1 MTIKTDDAFAQF
13 NALINGNMPEQYK
26 EFLKNVWE
34 QGLFYQQ
41 LVQSVNDNEPD
52 LSKFWDLPNTLGFD
66 ALSSEQPEWLQ
77 SIFDINNIKANA
89 DIPLSDQFAHALSD
103 IPLKIQ
109 GSFET
114 VQSSLVK
121 MTSLHNELSVLAME
135 RFQTLKGEATEL
147 STEQLCDNWL
157 KAGEG
162 AFKEI
167 SQTDDYIDTQ
177 RTLFESLAELK
188 NTQTVIAEQVS
199 GVLGLPSQQTVEDL
213 QTGLHKL
220 RLEFAEYKEDTDA
233 AINKLTQTIQR
244 LK

>member
-26 EFLKNVWE
+26 ELLKNVWE

-89 DIPLSDQFAHALSD
+89 DIPLSDQFPHALSD

-220 RLEFAEYKEDTDA
+220 RLEFAEYKENTDA

>member
-26 EFLKNVWE
+26 ELLKNVWE

-233 AINKLTQTIQR
+233 AISKLTQTIQR

>member
-26 EFLKNVWE
+26 ELLKNVWE

>member
-26 EFLKNVWE
+26 ELLKNVWE

-89 DIPLSDQFAHALSD
+89 DIPLSDQFPHALSD

-147 STEQLCDNWL
+147 STEQLCENWL

-199 GVLGLPSQQTVEDL
+199 SVLGLPSQQTIEDL

-220 RLEFAEYKEDTDA
+220 RLEFAEYKENTDA

>member
-26 EFLKNVWE
+26 ELLKNVWE

-147 STEQLCDNWL
+147 STEQLCENWL

-199 GVLGLPSQQTVEDL
+199 SVLGLPSQQTIEDL

-220 RLEFAEYKEDTDA
+220 RLEFAEYKEDTDT
-233 AINKLTQTIQR
+233 AINKLIQTIQR

>member
-26 EFLKNVWE
+26 ELLKNVWE

-220 RLEFAEYKEDTDA
+220 RLEFAEYKENTDA